1 MDTQQYTYYAF
12 ISYQRKDEKWAKWL
26 QRKLENYKLPV
37 ANAKNASDKKSKYIR
52 PVFRDKT
59 DLTAGPLPDALKE
72 ALNQSRYLIVICS
85 PNAVQSPWVNDEI
98 NTFVNA
104 NRTKYIIPFIVDGEP
119 NSDDKANECFPDAL
133 KAIPKEQE
141 PLGVNIGEGGKQR
154 AFIRTVAYMLGV
166 KFDELWNRY
175 ERNRKNMRNI
185 TIACLA
191 FLAIIAFGIYDYTRT
206 KVEYYADWVDKNG
219 VPHGIIQL
227 SSKQVS
233 KKNNSYK
240 FEYKRIPFGEVG
252 TWSWRL
258 ISVKYINSA
267 GTIIEPNLLRNRF
280 SIMNIDYYKN
290 SGDVSQ
296 IKFLNRQNRTLF
308 SHKFTSPDENHI
320 ACIVDIEKSIEERGV
335 GFAGSDML
343 EAQVSQENY
352 SKINRYVY
360 LRSNGFIVRQSF
372 HHGNSYETDSTMT
385 SDSNGIFG
393 KQMTLDSLG
402 RCVQIEYLNIDG
414 KVVHDKQ
421 GISRVKYK
429 YDNWSNIAH
438 ISYWGIDG
446 NLRKCREGWAIKES
460 ESDEN
465 GNIILI
471 KYLNEQKMPCTEAHG
486 VSICSN
492 EYDNKGNIIN
502 QSYFDT
508 MGEPTNR
515 TGGYSKVS
523 RLYDKY
529 GRVSEQWYKDK
540 NDSLVICKDNYAG
553 AIVKCD
559 KNGNRIEIRYYNTN
573 RELCLSKDGVAI
585 LKQEFDNKG
594 NLIGQ
599 TYLGTDEKPRMCSG
613 DYAKL
618 TNKYNE
624 EGKRIEGIYYDTK
637 GKVHTS
643 SYYGY
648 ARLIN
653 EYDKRGNW
661 ISASY
666 YDADGNPVLRKGLSA
681 RVETKY
687 NGNGL
692 VVEKVYYDAEG
703 NLNIKADGYCK
714 TTFEYDQHGNLVR
727 EAHFGLN
734 NEPAICIYC
743 KNASKIYKYDSKCN
757 LIEESYYGVDGLPC
771 NYISGYHKIIYTY
784 DTNGIKVNEK
794 KYDVNGNEIDSS
806 SDLASLLNSLF
817 N

>member
-37 ANAKNASDKKSKYIR
+37 ANAKDTSDKKPKYIR

-59 DLTAGPLPDALKE
+59 DLTTGPLPDALKD

-85 PNAVQSPWVNDEI
+85 PNVVQSHWVNDEI
-98 NTFVNA
+98 NTFLNTDRA
-104 NRTKYIIPFIVDGEP
+104 KYIIPFIVDGEP
-119 NSDDKANECFPDAL
+119 YSDDKAKECFPDAL

-141 PLGVNIGEGGKQR
+141 PLGVNIGEGGKER

-175 ERNRKNMRNI
+175 ERRRRKICNI

-191 FLAIIAFGIYDYTRT
+191 FLAVIALGIYDYTRT
-206 KVEYYADWVDKNG
+206 RVEYYADWVDING
-219 VPHGIIQL
+219 IPHGIIQL

-233 KKNNSYK
+233 KRNNSYK

-252 TWSWRL
+252 TWGWRVK
-258 ISVKYINSA
+258 SVKYINSA
-267 GTIIEPNLLRNRF
+267 GTVIEPDLLRNRF
-280 SIMNIDYYKN
+280 SIMNIEYYKS

-296 IKFLNRQNRTLF
+296 IKFLDRQNRTLF
-308 SHKFTSPDENHI
+308 SHKYTSPDENHI

-335 GFAGSDML
+335 GYAGSDML
-343 EAQVSQENY
+343 DAQMSQENY

-360 LRSNGFIVRQSF
+360 LRSNGFIVGQSF
-372 HHGNSYETDSTMT
+372 HHGNSYETDSTKT
-385 SDSNGIFG
+385 SDSNGVFG

-414 KVVHDKQ
+414 KIVHDKQ

-429 YDNWSNIAH
+429 YDKWSNIAH

-446 NLRKCREGWAIKES
+446 KLRKCREGWAIKES

-471 KYLNEQKMPCTEAHG
+471 KYLNEQKTPCTESHG

-492 EYDNKGNIIN
+492 EYDKKGNIIN

-508 MGEPTNR
+508 MGKPTNS

-523 RLYDKY
+523 RVYDKY
-529 GRVSEQWYKDK
+529 GRISEQWYKDE
-540 NDSLVICKDNYAG
+540 NDSLINCRDNYAG
-553 AIVKCD
+553 AIVKYD
-559 KNGNRIEIRYYNTN
+559 KNGNRIEIRYYNIN
-573 RELCLSKDGVAI
+573 RELCLSKDSIAI
-585 LKQEFDNKG
+585 LRQEFDSKG
-594 NLIGQ
+594 NLLGQ
-599 TYLGTDEKPRMCSG
+599 TYFGTDEKPRMCNA
-613 DYAKL
+613 DYAML

-624 EGKRIEGIYYDTK
+624 EGKRTEGVFYDID
-637 GKVHTS
+637 GKIHTS

-661 ISASY
+661 VSISY
-666 YDADGNPVLRKGLSA
+666 YDADGHSVLRKGLSA
-681 RVETKY
+681 REETKY

-692 VVEKVYYDAEG
+692 VVEKVYYDADG
-703 NLNIKADGYCK
+703 NLNVKSDGYCK

-743 KNASKIYKYDSKCN
+743 KNASKVYKYDRKCN

-771 NYISGYHKIIYTY
+771 NYKRGYHKIIYMY

-806 SDLASLLNSLF
+806 PDLASMLNSLF